1 MTELLTGV
9 GSGASA
15 DGGEE
20 DAAPVS
26 VSSFDL
32 SSKLND
38 LRATRMLA
46 SEITSRGAT
55 LHELLAREVELRQE
69 RTAA

>member
-1 MTELLTGV
+1 M
-9 GSGASA
+9 
-15 DGGEE
+15 
-20 DAAPVS
+20 S